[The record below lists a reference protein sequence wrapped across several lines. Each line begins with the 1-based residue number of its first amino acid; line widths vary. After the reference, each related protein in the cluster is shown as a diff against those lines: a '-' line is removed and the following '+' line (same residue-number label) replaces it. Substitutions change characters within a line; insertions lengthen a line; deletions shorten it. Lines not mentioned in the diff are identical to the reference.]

1 MLKRVLEPVL
11 YLSQRYHLWFHRN
24 TCRKSALNFKVKI
37 FFLLLYSTRREEI
50 IQTATVCKNTELCWK
65 MIFLVTE
72 STMNLKLPLCNDL
85 KQFAFFLLFY
95 WTLNIK
101 LGKFDENSRNHRYT
115 RLHRIF
121 KVKFAELSSKNI
133 NTRQS
138 EKYSKR
144 KLNYG
149 TKVGRR
155 DQMRSQFRR
164 KVIWPGI
171 IVRFDGITPNKSSET
186 RQQRKTLG
194 ETLLEAHIGN
204 ATRRTGRNFN

>member
-1 MLKRVLEPVL
+1 MENLPWI
-11 YLSQRYHLWFHRN
+11 S
-24 TCRKSALNFKVKI
+24 KSKS
-37 FFLLLYSTRREEI
+37 FFYYCIL
-50 IQTATVCKNTELCWK
+50 
-65 MIFLVTE
+65 LVTKK
-72 STMNLKLPLCNDL
+72 SYKLPQCVRTLNCVEKWFFSWLNL
-85 KQFAFFLLFY
+85 RWIWSFPFVMISNNLPFFLLFY